1 MNKSKPVISIWKL
14 PAFFIVWVGKM
25 ADKTDIEIL
34 LEIKET
40 LGNVVTTTTELKD
53 DIKELKERDLRQS
66 DDLEKAYEKAKAR
79 QDSIRDDLQHQIDN
93 DRQLITDIKSSI
105 DSLTLTISGV
115 IEESKKNAERII
127 KEQLEKY
134 DTKIDNLNTA
144 LNNLKDEKKNKVFSW
159 WEKILDKLFWI
170 IITIV
175 FAAVFKYFNFIPP
188 KMPV

>member
-1 MNKSKPVISIWKL
+1 
-14 PAFFIVWVGKM
+14 VGKM
-25 ADKTDIEIL
+25 GEKSDVEIL
-34 LEIKET
+34 LEIQKT
-40 LGNVVTTTTELKD
+40 LGNVVATQLELRD
-53 DIKELKERDLRQS
+53 DIKELKERDIRQS

-127 KEQLEKY
+127 KERLEKY
-134 DTKIDNLNTA
+134 DTKIDTITTELS
-144 LNNLKDEKKNKVFSW
+144 NLKNEKKNKVYSW
-159 WEKILDKLFWI
+159 WEKIADKLFWI
-170 IITIV
+170 IVAII
-175 FAAVFKYFNFIPP
+175 FAAVFKYFNFVPP

>member
-1 MNKSKPVISIWKL
+1 
-14 PAFFIVWVGKM
+14 M
-25 ADKTDIEIL
+25 ADKSDMEIL
-34 LEIKET
+34 LDIQNT
-40 LGNVVTTTTELKD
+40 LGNVVATQLELRD

-134 DTKIDNLNTA
+134 DTKIDNLSTA

-170 IITIV
+170 IIAVI
-175 FAAVFKYFNFIPP
+175 FAAVFKYFNFVPP
-188 KMPV
+188 KLP

>member
-1 MNKSKPVISIWKL
+1 MGEKSDV
-14 PAFFIVWVGKM
+14 
-25 ADKTDIEIL
+25 DIL
-34 LEIKET
+34 LDIQKT
-40 LGNVVTTTTELKD
+40 LGNVVATQLELRD

-170 IITIV
+170 VIAII
-175 FAAVFKYFNFIPP
+175 FAAVFKYFNFVPP
-188 KMPV
+188 QMP

>member
-1 MNKSKPVISIWKL
+1 
-14 PAFFIVWVGKM
+14 M
-25 ADKTDIEIL
+25 ADKSDMEIL
-34 LEIKET
+34 LEIQNT
-40 LGNVVTTTTELKD
+40 LGNVCATQLELRD
-53 DIKELKERDLRQS
+53 DIKELKERDIRQS

-127 KEQLEKY
+127 KERLEKY
-134 DTKIDNLNTA
+134 DTKIDTITTELS
-144 LNNLKDEKKNKVFSW
+144 NLKNEKKNKVYSW
-159 WEKILDKLFWI
+159 WEKIADKLFWI
-170 IITIV
+170 IVAII
-175 FAAVFKYFNFIPP
+175 FAAVFKYFNFVPP

>member
-1 MNKSKPVISIWKL
+1 MGDKSD
-14 PAFFIVWVGKM
+14 M
-25 ADKTDIEIL
+25 DIL
-34 LEIKET
+34 LEIQKT
-40 LGNVVTTTTELKD
+40 LGNVVATQLELRD

-170 IITIV
+170 IIAVV
-175 FAAVFKYFNFIPP
+175 FAAVFKYFNFVPP
-188 KMPV
+188 KLP